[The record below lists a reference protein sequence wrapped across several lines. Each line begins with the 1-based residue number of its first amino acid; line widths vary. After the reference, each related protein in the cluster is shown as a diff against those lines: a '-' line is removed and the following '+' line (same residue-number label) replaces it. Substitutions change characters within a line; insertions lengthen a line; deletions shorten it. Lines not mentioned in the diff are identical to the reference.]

1 MRRVHGWIYTIW
13 QYLVMASVIIISL
26 SLGVWWF
33 DTAPPLTVISAE
45 PRKAALKR
53 GELLIIDYKVNR
65 HRLCHGE
72 VQRIVVD
79 SQDVLQIIEPYSFS
93 HTSDDGTG
101 RLGLTRISV
110 TVAVPTGAAI
120 GPARYQAIL
129 TYQCNP
135 LQRAL
140 GHAIEVRSP
149 SVFFEIMPDAGP
161 AIYRGPAQDPDV
173 IPPSNRRDAQIRPPV
188 FLSALAPATSLR
200 ADCFANA
207 CPLGMVRVRTHFRRA
222 DGRLMRVREHCRS
235 PPTSRY

>member
-1 MRRVHGWIYTIW
+1 MDLYHMAVPRYGLRHHHFAIARRVVVRYRATLNGHLSRAAQGCAQAWR
-13 QYLVMASVIIISL
+13 AS
-26 SLGVWWF
+26 
-33 DTAPPLTVISAE
+33 D
-45 PRKAALKR
+45 
-53 GELLIIDYKVNR
+53 
-65 HRLCHGE
+65 HRLQGQPAPALHGE

-93 HTSDDGTG
+93 PTSDDGTG
-101 RLGLTRISV
+101 RLGLTRIGV

-149 SVFFEIMPDAGP
+149 SVSFEILPDDGP

-173 IPPSNRRDAQIRPPV
+173 IAPSNRRDAQIRHPV
-188 FLSALAPATSLR
+188 FLSALASATSLR